1 MFDPQHPT
9 KLGILVCSFDT
20 STWEVRA
27 GGTELQCHS
36 QLCNNFG
43 VTLGYMRPLLTITE
57 ELFLEYWL
65 TEMVNIEAIVNG
77 GLL

>member
-1 MFDPQHPT
+1 M
-9 KLGILVCSFDT
+9 CSLNT
-20 STWEVRA
+20 STREVKA
-27 GGTELQCHS
+27 GGPEAQCHA
-36 QLCNNFG
+36 QLRSNFG
-43 VTLGYMRPLLTITE
+43 VTLGYTRPLPTITE